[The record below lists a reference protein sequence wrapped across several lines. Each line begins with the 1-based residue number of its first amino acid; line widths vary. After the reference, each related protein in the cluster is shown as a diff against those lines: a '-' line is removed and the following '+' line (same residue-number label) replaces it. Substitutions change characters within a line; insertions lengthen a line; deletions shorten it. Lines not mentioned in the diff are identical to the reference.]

1 MAEVAITIG
10 TLDDAKTGKCCW
22 CINILAADSDA
33 GVVD

>member
-10 TLDDAKTGKCCW
+10 TLDDAKMGKFCC
-22 CINILAADSDA
+22 CINILAADNDV